1 MATVTRWSVE
11 SAAPEPLR
19 FDGKKGLTM
28 SMIKRLF
35 GAAKP
40 SGPEVSAP
48 AGLPAGEQAPDSR
61 TFQVDN
67 SQAGTRREL
76 VRVMTR
82 DTLRASGIPDGW
94 IELHVLLELG
104 RGGQTFVHLR
114 LVVRQ
119 WDVRLLK
126 YAVAFQARLLD
137 AIHGFDP
144 TAREWLL
151 TVSWQYQVGDTC
163 PFPDMPDP
171 SVWLEPPPHLGAPAP
186 AARPSPVAAAPAGT
200 VGPVT
205 SVDLHLEPEEPDE
218 VSEDLARLFAI
229 RDANLPGTGSR

>member
-1 MATVTRWSVE
+1 
-11 SAAPEPLR
+11 
-19 FDGKKGLTM
+19 M

-35 GAAKP
+35 GGAKTP
-40 SGPEVSAP
+40 EPEVSAP
-48 AGLPAGEQAPDSR
+48 MELPQPEQGPDSR

-67 SQAGTRREL
+67 AQAGTRREL

-82 DTLRASGIPDGW
+82 DTLRLSGIPDGW
-94 IELHVLLELG
+94 VESQVLLELG
-104 RGGQTFVHLR
+104 RANQTFVHLR

-126 YAVAFQARLLD
+126 YAVAFQSRLLD
-137 AIHGFDP
+137 EIHGFDP

-151 TVSWQYQVGDTC
+151 SVSWQYQVGATC

-171 SVWLEPPPHLGAPAP
+171 TVWLEPAAQLGVAAPAP
-186 AARPSPVAAAPAGT
+186 MPALVTAGPTAAAPA
-200 VGPVT
+200 PVT
-205 SVDLHLEPEEPDE
+205 TVDLPLDLEEHDE

-229 RDANLPGTGSR
+229 RDANLPAAGKR

>member
-1 MATVTRWSVE
+1 
-11 SAAPEPLR
+11 
-19 FDGKKGLTM
+19 M

-35 GAAKP
+35 GGARP
-40 SGPEVSAP
+40 SEPEASAP
-48 AGLPAGEQAPDSR
+48 AEPPGSDKTSDSR

-67 SQAGTRREL
+67 AQAGTRREL

-94 IELHVLLELG
+94 IETQLLLELG

-126 YAVAFQARLLD
+126 YTVAFQARLLD
-137 AIHGFDP
+137 RIHGFDP
-144 TAREWLL
+144 TSRDWLL
-151 TVSWQYQVGDTC
+151 TVSWQYQVGSTC

-171 SVWLEPPPHLGAPAP
+171 SVWLEPPQHFGVPSPDARPAPAPAPAP
-186 AARPSPVAAAPAGT
+186 AAPVAAAVAAATG
-200 VGPVT
+200 GPIT
-205 SVDLHLEPEEPDE
+205 SVDLPLELEEPDE
-218 VSEDLARLFAI
+218 VSEDLAQLFAI
-229 RDANLPGTGSR
+229 RDAHLLGAGSR

>member
-1 MATVTRWSVE
+1 
-11 SAAPEPLR
+11 
-19 FDGKKGLTM
+19 M

-35 GAAKP
+35 GGAKP
-40 SGPEVSAP
+40 SEPEVSAP
-48 AGLPAGEQAPDSR
+48 AELPAGEQAPDSR
-61 TFQVDN
+61 TFQIDN
-67 SQAGTRREL
+67 AQAGTRREL

-82 DTLRASGIPDGW
+82 DTLRATGIPDGW
-94 IELHVLLELG
+94 IESQVLLELG

-126 YAVAFQARLLD
+126 YTVAFQTRLLE

-151 TVSWQYQVGDTC
+151 TVSWQYQVGNSC

-171 SVWLEPPPHLGAPAP
+171 SVWLEAPPHLGVPAPVVQPPPAPRPAP
-186 AARPSPVAAAPAGT
+186 AVVAPAAAA
-200 VGPVT
+200 GPVT
-205 SVDLHLEPEEPDE
+205 SVDLPLDLEEPDE

-229 RDANLPGTGSR
+229 RDAHLPGTGSR

>member
-1 MATVTRWSVE
+1 
-11 SAAPEPLR
+11 
-19 FDGKKGLTM
+19 M

-35 GAAKP
+35 GGAKP
-40 SGPEVSAP
+40 SDPEVPAP
-48 AGLPAGEQAPDSR
+48 AELPAGEQAPDSR

-67 SQAGTRREL
+67 AQAGTRREL

-94 IELHVLLELG
+94 IESQVLLELG

-126 YAVAFQARLLD
+126 YTVAFQSRLLE
-137 AIHGFDP
+137 AIHAFDP

-151 TVSWQYQVGDTC
+151 TVSWQYQVDSTC

-171 SVWLEPPPHLGAPAP
+171 SVWLEPPPHLGAPPPAAARPAPAPKPAPAP
-186 AARPSPVAAAPAGT
+186 AATELAAAAAA
-200 VGPVT
+200 GPVT
-205 SVDLHLEPEEPDE
+205 SVDVPLDLEQPDE
-218 VSEDLARLFAI
+218 VSEDLAQLFAI
-229 RDANLPGTGSR
+229 RDAHLPGTGSR

>member
-1 MATVTRWSVE
+1 
-11 SAAPEPLR
+11 
-19 FDGKKGLTM
+19 M

-35 GAAKP
+35 GGARP
-40 SGPEVSAP
+40 SEPEASAP
-48 AGLPAGEQAPDSR
+48 AEPPGSDKTSDSR

-67 SQAGTRREL
+67 AQAGTRREL

-94 IELHVLLELG
+94 IETQLLLELG

-126 YAVAFQARLLD
+126 YTVAFQARLLD
-137 AIHGFDP
+137 RIHGFDP
-144 TAREWLL
+144 TSRDWLL
-151 TVSWQYQVGDTC
+151 TVSWQYQVGSTC

-171 SVWLEPPPHLGAPAP
+171 SVWLEPPQHFGVPSPDARPAPAPAPAP
-186 AARPSPVAAAPAGT
+186 AAPVAAAVAAATG
-200 VGPVT
+200 GPIT
-205 SVDLHLEPEEPDE
+205 SVDLPLELEEPDE
-218 VSEDLARLFAI
+218 VSEDLAQLFAI
-229 RDANLPGTGSR
+229 RDANLPGTGKH